1 MAKKTYSRDAAVKKI
16 NSWIGLKTADG
27 SYKKILEIYNSQKTK
42 PRGVTM
48 KPGMAWCAATVSA
61 VAIALR
67 YDDIFPIECSCSRMI
82 AKAIKM
88 GIWIENDGYVPSPGD
103 LCMYDWD
110 DNGKGDN
117 KGTPDH
123 VGMVTYVNKKSGY
136 FVVTEGNY
144 SKSVKKRTIAIN
156 GKFIRGFVTPKY
168 TETNVNSNLAKTNRK
183 KGQSTSTLAHEIIT
197 GVWGSDKMTVK
208 ANLAKHAYT
217 TTEITAAINAAQK
230 LVNTAN
236 GKTTCTE
243 KAKEYEKVDREVKVL
258 KTTAS
263 TSMRNGAGDNK
274 ALIVKVPKGATVKFY
289 GYFTKVLQKEW
300 YVVECIKNGV
310 TYTGFVSAADLK

>member
-1 MAKKTYSRDAAVKKI
+1 MAKKTYSRDAAVKQI

-27 SYKKILEIYNSQKTK
+27 SYKKILDIYNSQKTK

-61 VAIALR
+61 VAIALG
-67 YDDIFPIECSCSRMI
+67 YDDIFPLECSCSRMI

-88 GIWIENDGYVPSPGD
+88 GIWIEDDSYVPSPGD

-168 TETNVNSNLAKTNRK
+168 TETKVNSNLAKNNRK
-183 KGQSTSTLAHEIIT
+183 KDQSTSTLAHEIIT
-197 GVWGSDKMTVK
+197 GVWGSDKMSVK
-208 ANLAKHAYT
+208 ANLAKYAYT
-217 TTEITAAINAAQK
+217 TTEITVAINAAQK
-230 LVNTAN
+230 LVNTSN

-243 KAKEYEKVDREVKVL
+243 KAKSFEIADRGVKVL
-258 KTTAS
+258 KTTVS

-274 ALIVKVPKGATVKFY
+274 ALIIKVPKGASVKFY
-289 GYFTKVLQKEW
+289 GYFTKVSQKEW
-300 YVVECIKNGV
+300 YVVEYIKNGV
-310 TYTGFVSAADLK
+310 TYTGFVSAAHLK

>member
-1 MAKKTYSRDAAVKKI
+1 MAKKTYSRDAAVKQI

-27 SYKKILEIYNSQKTK
+27 SYKKILDIYNSQKAK

-61 VAIALR
+61 VAIALG
-67 YDDIFPIECSCSRMI
+67 YDDIFPLECSCSRMI

-88 GIWIENDGYVPSPGD
+88 GIWNEDDSYVPSPGD
-103 LCMYDWD
+103 LCMYDWE

-168 TETNVNSNLAKTNRK
+168 TEAKANSNLAKTNRK
-183 KGQSTSTLAHEIIT
+183 KGQTTSTLAHEIIT
-197 GVWGSDKMTVK
+197 GVWGSDKESVK
-208 ANLAKHAYT
+208 TNLAKYDYKT
-217 TTEITAAINAAQK
+217 SEITAAINAAQK

-236 GKTTCTE
+236 GKTICTE
-243 KAKEYEKVDREVKVL
+243 KAKSFEVVDRGQKVF
-258 KTTAS
+258 KTAAS

-274 ALIVKVPKGATVKFY
+274 ALIIKVPKGASVKYY
-289 GYFTKVLQKEW
+289 GYFTEVSKKKWRVIE
-300 YVVECIKNGV
+300 YIKNGV
-310 TYTGFVSAADLK
+310 TYTGFVSAAVLK